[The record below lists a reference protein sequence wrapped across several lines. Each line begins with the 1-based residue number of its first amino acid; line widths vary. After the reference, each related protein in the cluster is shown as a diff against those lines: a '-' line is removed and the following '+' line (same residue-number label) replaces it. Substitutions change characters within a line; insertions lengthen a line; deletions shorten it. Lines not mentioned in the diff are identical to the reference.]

1 MIVPCAGDI
10 NDEIEVTT
18 SMSASVNAASDRP
31 VSLRV
36 LLVDD
41 EAAIARSLGRL
52 LTAEGHRV
60 TTAPDGGQAFDLIQS
75 STFDVIV
82 SDIRMPG
89 VDGLSLL
96 RAIRG
101 RDLDVPV
108 VFMTG
113 SPDLKTAVEAVEHGA
128 FRYLVKPFDGKELV
142 DLVGRAGTMHRLAR
156 VRREAAD
163 EIDGKPIG
171 DRAGLET
178 RFASGL
184 DQMRMAMQPV
194 LSWRHRTVFGYEAL
208 LRTEEPTLRNPVDF
222 IDAAER
228 LNRTTELGRRVRK
241 RIASQLTDLP
251 PSASLFVNLHPSDL
265 VDEELWAADGALT
278 AFAPRVV
285 LEVTERAAL
294 DQVPGVGAGI
304 RRLRALG
311 FRLALDDLGAGYAGL
326 SSFAQLEPEI
336 VKVDMSLVR
345 GIHESDMK
353 QKLFRSFA
361 TLCHDLN
368 TEIIAEGV
376 ENVQERD
383 CLTSLGG
390 DLYQGFLFARPGHGF
405 PLPVF

>member
-1 MIVPCAGDI
+1 MTAEGIASMGAPGD
-10 NDEIEVTT
+10 
-18 SMSASVNAASDRP
+18 ASHDPHA
-31 VSLRV
+31 SLRV

-41 EAAIARSLGRL
+41 EVAIARSLGRL
-52 LTAEGHRV
+52 LAAAGHRV
-60 TTAPDGGQAFDLIQS
+60 TTAPDGGQAFSLVQS
-75 STFDVIV
+75 TAFDVIV

-89 VDGLSLL
+89 VDGLGLL

-163 EIDGKPIG
+163 EIDGKMIG

-178 RFASGL
+178 RFASGV
-184 DQMRMAMQPV
+184 DKMRMAMQPV
-194 LSWRHRTVFGYEAL
+194 LSWRKRTVFGYEAL
-208 LRTEEPTLRNPVDF
+208 LRTDEPTLRNPVDF

-228 LNRTTELGRRVRK
+228 LNRTAELGRSVRK
-241 RIASQLTDLP
+241 RIANQLTDLP
-251 PSASLFVNLHPSDL
+251 PFTNIFVNLHPSDL
-265 VDEELWAADGALT
+265 VDEELAADDGALT
-278 AFAPRVV
+278 PFASRVV

-294 DQVPGVGAGI
+294 DQVPGFVAGI
-304 RRLRALG
+304 RRLRDLG

-345 GIHESDMK
+345 GIHESEMK

-368 TEIIAEGV
+368 MEIIAEGV
-376 ENVQERD
+376 EIVEERD

-390 DLYQGFLFARPGHGF
+390 DLYQGFLFARPGRGF